1 LSTKALGPE
10 PEGFFHVYRLRYLLL
25 TAVLLLTPALGSTPF
40 RRAEIY
46 FADAARAMVERADWL
61 VPYFR
66 GEPFFDKPI
75 LTYWFMA
82 LPMRIFGPSE
92 STARWTSAAAAIL
105 VILVT
110 VWLGQIL
117 WRDRRSAL
125 VGGCILLTT
134 IPFLTFGRTAM
145 SDMPMTLFI
154 GLSFTA
160 AVAFY
165 SQALSPTAA
174 ILLLGAALGLGF
186 LIKGP
191 VAVLIPI
198 LGLPY
203 LMWHRRAQRPALS
216 LRALGGSV
224 ALFLLLGFGWWAV
237 IYFTLGSGPLEH
249 FFIRENLSRFSGAAH
264 DIGRPFWF
272 YAVTYL
278 GQAAPW
284 SLFLPVAAYHF
295 LRTRADLNSRILL
308 AWILLVGAL
317 LSASRGKLDYYLLPL
332 YPPAALLIGR
342 YLCVA
347 TWGRAERGLAS
358 FALVVAGLASF
369 GLPLAM
375 VQLPDGWRPSGMEFL
390 ADTLVLMACG
400 VISAVAAARPA
411 PMRVTTSLAAVL
423 FMLLFVVNVSV
434 LPAFYAGQPNG
445 RLQQAVE
452 NERSKQSEL
461 AVAARG
467 DPLQFHREL
476 LFESRM
482 VLQETDDLR
491 SLAISGKP
499 YLFLVSADEAD
510 SLRLPG
516 IREVGSYSYLPSSA
530 LTFRGVFKRI
540 TPSTMTLLANFG
552 S

>member
-1 LSTKALGPE
+1 
-10 PEGFFHVYRLRYLLL
+10 
-25 TAVLLLTPALGSTPF
+25 
-40 RRAEIY
+40 
-46 FADAARAMVERADWL
+46 
-61 VPYFR
+61 
-66 GEPFFDKPI
+66 
-75 LTYWFMA
+75 
-82 LPMRIFGPSE
+82 
-92 STARWTSAAAAIL
+92 
-105 VILVT
+105 
-110 VWLGQIL
+110 
-117 WRDRRSAL
+117 
-125 VGGCILLTT
+125 
-134 IPFLTFGRTAM
+134 
-145 SDMPMTLFI
+145 
-154 GLSFTA
+154 
-160 AVAFY
+160 
-165 SQALSPTAA
+165 
-174 ILLLGAALGLGF
+174 
-186 LIKGP
+186 
-191 VAVLIPI
+191 
-198 LGLPY
+198 
-203 LMWHRRAQRPALS
+203 
-216 LRALGGSV
+216 
-224 ALFLLLGFGWWAV
+224 
-237 IYFTLGSGPLEH
+237 
-249 FFIRENLSRFSGAAH
+249 
-264 DIGRPFWF
+264 
-272 YAVTYL
+272 
-278 GQAAPW
+278 
-284 SLFLPVAAYHF
+284 
-295 LRTRADLNSRILL
+295 
-308 AWILLVGAL
+308 
-317 LSASRGKLDYYLLPL
+317 
-332 YPPAALLIGR
+332 
-342 YLCVA
+342 
-347 TWGRAERGLAS
+347 
-358 FALVVAGLASF
+358 
-369 GLPLAM
+369 M